1 MSTTSRTH
9 RQSRVRARRWRK
21 QAVQYR
27 ARDLACVVDRPVR
40 WGGAAGWLISAEVLL
55 GELRVGEE
63 RAALEA
69 AGLLGGSK
77 GARNYIQASQVVDSL
92 HYDERDVIYV
102 EETPPVEPPV
112 QSQGEAFDPF
122 LMQAVRLRRQ
132 GIQTVSGRMSSSRRE
147 PPKMHNFPI
156 GLASGETEVRRYL
169 KAFQDGEDPHAQA
182 VQEAEAVQQ
191 AVQEVMEE
199 AMAAVAESTGQE
211 VMADPIS
218 DIFPQVPMRT
228 GVDIEDSPAIASLKP
243 EHRAYFRAGDFGKD
257 CAARDA
263 LKAAGLI
270 AYDRKAKRWQVVV
283 A

>member
-1 MSTTSRTH
+1 M
-9 RQSRVRARRWRK
+9 
-21 QAVQYR
+21 
-27 ARDLACVVDRPVR
+27 
-40 WGGAAGWLISAEVLL
+40 
-55 GELRVGEE
+55 GEE

-77 GARNYIQASQVVDSL
+77 GSRNYIQQAASLDSL
-92 HYDERDVIYV
+92 HYDERDVIHV
-102 EETPPVEPPV
+102 EETPPAEPPA

-122 LMQAVRLRRQ
+122 LMQAVRLHRQ
-132 GIQTVSGRMSSSRRE
+132 GIQIVSGRMSSSRRE

-156 GLASGETEVRRYL
+156 DSTSTAAGETEVRRYL

-182 VQEAEAVQQ
+182 VQEAEVVQQ

-199 AMAAVAESTGQE
+199 AMAAVTELTSQE

-218 DIFPQVPMRT
+218 DIFPQDPTRT
-228 GVDIEDSPAIASLKP
+228 GVDIDDSPIVASLKP

-263 LKAAGLI
+263 LKAAGVI
-270 AYDRKAKRWQVVV
+270 AYDRKAKRWQVV